1 MTRKVLWPVLVIGVL
16 LIVLPFAFHMPSRTA
31 AGARM
36 MSRFQPIMQADQ
48 VQKTADYYYNV
59 FVPLGKVAPA
69 INEQTVAKFDGYVKG
84 FGGVQTDAQKLVP
97 ALAQAMHMTPAQV
110 QAFMGKQLPSMAA
123 MIANLP
129 TMQKDFSQ
137 FIGMMQANTGR
148 LRPGERRPR
157 PLQAARGHDA
167 GERDR
172 LPVGE
177 QPAVVPA
184 VHVVLRDPGPAALPA
199 RRLRALV
206 RASRARPHHEGA
218 PDPGLTKWRFRIH

>member
-1 MTRKVLWPVLVIGVL
+1 
-16 LIVLPFAFHMPSRTA
+16 
-31 AGARM
+31 
-36 MSRFQPIMQADQ
+36 MQADQ

-69 INEQTVAKFDGYVKG
+69 INEQTVAKFNGYVKG

-137 FIGMMQANTGR
+137 FIGMMQANTGVFSQVNAGLAHYKPLVDTMQGNVNDFKSVNSLPSFR
-148 LRPGERRPR
+148 LFTWFF
-157 PLQAARGHDA
+157 
-167 GERDR
+167 
-172 LPVGE
+172 
-177 QPAVVPA
+177 VVPGLLLFLIA
-184 VHVVLRDPGPAALPA
+184 GYGLWYEHREHVHITRAHPTPA
-199 RRLRALV
+199 
-206 RASRARPHHEGA
+206 
-218 PDPGLTKWRFRIH
+218 